1 MLRLNLKP
9 SRQLTACLVAGH
21 GIAAAC
27 VLRVPLPFWLCCLLL
42 IALSLSLLYQL
53 TYQAWR
59 ILPFSIVALQF
70 EREGDVYLQ
79 YRNGAGC
86 TVRVLGS
93 SFVTPYLTIILL
105 KSNRAWFAR
114 SVVVMPDMLT
124 GELFRRLRVWLK
136 WRLGHGVEPGAEAV
150 WAGRV

>member
-1 MLRLNLKP
+1 MLRLILKP
-9 SRQLTACLVAGH
+9 SRQLTACLVVGH

-27 VLRVPLPFWLCCLLL
+27 VLSVPLPLWIYALLL
-42 IALSLSLLYQL
+42 FSLLMSLVHQL

-59 ILPFSIVALQF
+59 ISPFSIVAVEF

-79 YRNGAGC
+79 YRNGAG
-86 TVRVLGS
+86 VAARVLGS

-124 GELFRRLRVWLK
+124 AELFRRLRVWLK
-136 WRLGHGVEPGAEAV
+136 WRLGQGVAPGAEAG